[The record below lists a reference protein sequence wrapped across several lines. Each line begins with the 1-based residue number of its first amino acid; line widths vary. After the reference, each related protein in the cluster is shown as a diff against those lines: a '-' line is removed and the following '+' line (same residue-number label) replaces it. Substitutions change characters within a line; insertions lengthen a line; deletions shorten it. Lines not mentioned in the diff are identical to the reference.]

1 MALYSMPN
9 NFHNQVSRGAAQV
22 PRPKSELTNVAVNIG
37 VRLIPAHYAEWKRLG
52 GPKWL
57 RQELSKKI
65 KEAQTLQKNKG

>member
-1 MALYSMPN
+1 M
-9 NFHNQVSRGAAQV
+9 
-22 PRPKSELTNVAVNIG
+22 PRPKSELTGVAVNIG
-37 VRLIPAHYAEWKRLG
+37 VRLIPAHYVEWKRLG